1 MIAFRDVWKGFS
13 VPGGGRKTVLAGLT
27 LDLPTGAQVAVI
39 GRNGAGKSTF
49 LRMVSGVVRPD
60 KGEITRQGRVSW
72 PMGFSGGVHPALT
85 GRQNARF
92 IARIYGVDTDDLVA
106 GVEDFAELGPF
117 FDAPVA
123 AYSSGMRAR
132 LALGISL
139 AASFDCYLVDE
150 ITAVGDASFRKK
162 AHAAITGKLRDAQ
175 LFMVS
180 HSEATLREYCNAAL
194 LLDEGN
200 ATYFDRL
207 DEGLRY
213 YRETAT

>member
-1 MIAFRDVWKGFS
+1 MIAFQEVWKEFRL
-13 VPGGGRKTVLAGLT
+13 PGGGRKTVLGGMT
-27 LDLPTGAQVAVI
+27 LSLPRRSRIAVI
-39 GRNGAGKSTF
+39 GRNGAGKSPF
-49 LRMVSGVVRPD
+49 LRLVSGVTQPD
-60 KGEITRQGRVSW
+60 RGEITRSGKVSW

-92 IARIYGVDTDDLVA
+92 IARVYGVDTDDLVSE
-106 GVEDFAELGPF
+106 VEDFAELGPF

-150 ITAVGDASFRKK
+150 ITAVGDAAFRKK
-162 AHAAITGKLRDAQ
+162 AHAAITDKLRDTQ

-180 HSEATLREYCNAAL
+180 HSEATLREYCTSAL
-194 LLDEGN
+194 LLAGG
-200 ATYFDRL
+200 AARYFDRL
-207 DEGLRY
+207 EDGLAH
-213 YRETAT
+213 YRESAA